1 MAALGVEAGQVRA
14 TAWVDNGP
22 RVPDLPAFERF
33 HADQLAA
40 LHNVAQFVTYISM
53 TDFSDL

>member
-1 MAALGVEAGQVRA
+1 
-14 TAWVDNGP
+14 
-22 RVPDLPAFERF
+22 VPDLPAYERF
-33 HADQLAA
+33 HADRLAA